1 MSYNSIQ
8 LNTACFIYDLTQSSS
23 ILALLS
29 FGLGNSVAGDWFSY
43 ALSDDQQRLG
53 FYSQYVSSTSSL
65 PPQSWQPKR
74 LSPQLAKCPLV
85 GKFTWLRTT
94 DQALYIRIYNIPLYF
109 TLQKELLASRS
120 LHFNSKKNTK
130 VLKCY
135 CILLKRASKLQ
146 IRWVLFMTD
155 LPSLP
160 NLHLSN
166 CTNSSK
172 HWSFSQLL
180 CYLELNVFHTISS
193 GVTSPGFLA
202 LPNSVLWHQP
212 SYLTSSCPC
221 FLNTVGISS
230 S

>member
-43 ALSDDQQRLG
+43 ALSDDQQHLG

-120 LHFNSKKNTK
+120 LHFNSKKK
-130 VLKCY
+130 KY
-135 CILLKRASKLQ
+135 KSFKMLLHFIEEGIK
-146 IRWVLFMTD
+146 ITD
-155 LPSLP
+155 QVSFVHDRSTLPP
-160 NLHLSN
+160 
-166 CTNSSK
+166 
-172 HWSFSQLL
+172 
-180 CYLELNVFHTISS
+180 
-193 GVTSPGFLA
+193 
-202 LPNSVLWHQP
+202 
-212 SYLTSSCPC
+212 
-221 FLNTVGISS
+221 
-230 S
+230 

>member
-1 MSYNSIQ
+1 M
-8 LNTACFIYDLTQSSS
+8 
-23 ILALLS
+23 
-29 FGLGNSVAGDWFSY
+29 
-43 ALSDDQQRLG
+43 
-53 FYSQYVSSTSSL
+53 
-65 PPQSWQPKR
+65 
-74 LSPQLAKCPLV
+74 

-94 DQALYIRIYNIPLYF
+94 DHALYVHIYNIPLHF

-120 LHFNSKKNTK
+120 LHFNGKKMQK
-130 VLKCY
+130 SSFKM
-135 CILLKRASKLQ
+135 LLHFIEEGIK
-146 IRWVLFMTD
+146 ITD
-155 LPSLP
+155 QVSFVHDRSTLLPP

-193 GVTSPGFLA
+193 GVTPSGFLA

-221 FLNTVGISS
+221 FLNTLGTSS